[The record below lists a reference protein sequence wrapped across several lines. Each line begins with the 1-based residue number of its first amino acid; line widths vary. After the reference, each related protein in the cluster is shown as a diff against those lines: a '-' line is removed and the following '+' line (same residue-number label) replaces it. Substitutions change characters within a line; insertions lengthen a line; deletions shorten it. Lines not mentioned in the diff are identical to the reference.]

1 MRIDG
6 GGRRRAA
13 DIASKTGNNGG
24 LSQGERGCGCGGGDL
39 SHGERGTRNAGA
51 GAEAEADAGA
61 GAEAEA
67 GAGLLFLD
75 EDGGVGA
82 DALLATSEAE
92 FLGGCRLDGDIVFIT
107 AYY

>member
-1 MRIDG
+1 M
-6 GGRRRAA
+6 
-13 DIASKTGNNGG
+13 
-24 LSQGERGCGCGGGDL
+24 

-51 GAEAEADAGA
+51 GAEADA
-61 GAEAEA
+61 GAEAGAKA
-67 GAGLLFLD
+67 GAETGLLFLD
-75 EDGGVGA
+75 EDGGVGT

>member
-24 LSQGERGCGCGGGDL
+24 LSQWERGCGGGSGDW

-61 GAEAEA
+61 GA
-67 GAGLLFLD
+67 GLLFLD
-75 EDGGVGA
+75 EDGGVGT
-82 DALLATSEAE
+82 DALLATSETE
-92 FLGGCRLDGDIVFIT
+92 FLGGWRLDGDIVFIT

>member
-1 MRIDG
+1 M
-6 GGRRRAA
+6 RRRRR
-13 DIASKTGNNGG
+13 G
-24 LSQGERGCGCGGGDL
+24 LEPWGKG
-39 SHGERGTRNAGA
+39 NAGA

-67 GAGLLFLD
+67 GAEAGLLFLD
-75 EDGGVGA
+75 EDGGVGT

>member
-1 MRIDG
+1 MTAEDG
-6 GGRRRAA
+6 EGRRGTA
-13 DIASKTGNNGG
+13 DIAGKTGNNGG

-51 GAEAEADAGA
+51 GAEAEAGA
-61 GAEAEA
+61 GAEADAE
-67 GAGLLFLD
+67 AGLLFLD

>member
-1 MRIDG
+1 MTAEDG
-6 GGRRRAA
+6 EGRRGTA
-13 DIASKTGNNGG
+13 DIAGKTGNNGG
-24 LSQGERGCGCGGGDL
+24 LSQGKRGCGCGGGDL

-51 GAEAEADAGA
+51 EAGAEAEAEADA
-61 GAEAEA
+61 E
-67 GAGLLFLD
+67 AGLLFLD

>member
-1 MRIDG
+1 M
-6 GGRRRAA
+6 
-13 DIASKTGNNGG
+13 
-24 LSQGERGCGCGGGDL
+24 

-61 GAEAEA
+61 GA
-67 GAGLLFLD
+67 GLLFLD
-75 EDGGVGA
+75 EDGGVGT